1 MPKVLIIRFS
11 SIGDIVLTTPVIRC
25 LKNGP
30 GEPEIHYLTK
40 KHYTPLLS
48 SNPYIDRIWH
58 YDHNFGKLLPE
69 LRKERF
75 DFIIDLHRNWR
86 SARVKLALGRP
97 SQSFPKLNLQKWLMV
112 NFKFNLLPDVHIV
125 DRYFRAV
132 ESLGVVNDGEGL
144 DYFIPQGEEAGIGTF
159 PLWLREGFTAV
170 VIGGKHMTK
179 IFPAAKVAEVCR
191 KLERPVILLGGK
203 EDRERGEEI
212 IRMTGGSIYNGCGE
226 FGLNQ
231 AASIIRQ
238 ADSVLTNDTGMMHIA
253 AAFSKKI
260 VSVWGNTIPAFG
272 MYPYLPSDAAHS
284 SLIAEVTSLSCRP
297 CSKLGFRECPR
308 KHFRCMNDMDTDEIV
323 RHL

>member
-1 MPKVLIIRFS
+1 
-11 SIGDIVLTTPVIRC
+11 
-25 LKNGP
+25 
-30 GEPEIHYLTK
+30 
-40 KHYTPLLS
+40 
-48 SNPYIDRIWH
+48 
-58 YDHNFGKLLPE
+58 
-69 LRKERF
+69 
-75 DFIIDLHRNWR
+75 
-86 SARVKLALGRP
+86 
-97 SQSFPKLNLQKWLMV
+97 
-112 NFKFNLLPDVHIV
+112 
-125 DRYFRAV
+125 
-132 ESLGVVNDGEGL
+132 
-144 DYFIPQGEEAGIGTF
+144 
-159 PLWLREGFTAV
+159 
-170 VIGGKHMTK
+170 MTK